1 MAKMGIRMDGVTYR
15 VAITFP
21 SLTRAFSFIEGV
33 NKGVSLNGRTILDTI
48 GTAYS
53 YTMNVEALDVA
64 PRYKYIPR
72 GSTELLT
79 SDGKLL
85 YTAPDYD
92 NDYDDF
98 FWAISDPQKRQHTI
112 TMPFGQS
119 TITFG
124 AYVTGGS
131 DIFQNT
137 KSTGRKWG
145 GMTVNFI
152 PIAPQRT

>member
-1 MAKMGIRMDGVTYR
+1 MAKMGIRMDGVMYR
-15 VAITFP
+15 VAITFQ
-21 SLTRAFSFIEGV
+21 SMNRSFGFIEGA
-33 NKGVSLNGRTILDTI
+33 NKGLALSGRTILDTI

-64 PRYKYIPR
+64 TRYIYRPR
-72 GSTELLT
+72 GSTRLLT
-79 SDGKLL
+79 SDGKVL
-85 YTAPDYD
+85 YTASDYE

-119 TITFG
+119 TLTFG

-131 DIFQNT
+131 DVFMNT
-137 KSTGRKWG
+137 KNTGRKWG